1 MRRIAYFRCAIF
13 LATLGTQPA
22 VAQGGKSPDYPGET
36 LVTPSV
42 SSDSARKVC
51 LVLGTNKSPTD
62 VKRSGSCVAHG
73 CSVAGRTPKDD
84 WTTCSYEAHWI
95 VPASASDPLD
105 TVAENEVVLYRSQ
118 PKRRGARLTPV
129 WHEVYEPE
137 IQRSVMP
144 SVTRVQPGTDL
155 LAIQECLNG
164 TGGCGESFLIDR
176 GTGWRPVR
184 LTFLDS
190 VERRYPSGIRH
201 GFHVDPRTLTAVT
214 QIYSDTDPNCCPSR
228 SAVIQLQLKGDT
240 LGMKSIRVKHQ

>member
-1 MRRIAYFRCAIF
+1 
-13 LATLGTQPA
+13 
-22 VAQGGKSPDYPGET
+22 
-36 LVTPSV
+36 
-42 SSDSARKVC
+42 
-51 LVLGTNKSPTD
+51 VLGTNRSLTD

-84 WTTCSYEAHWI
+84 WTACSYEAHWI

-190 VERRYPSGIRH
+190 VERRYPSGHSDLLGYGSQLLPVALGGDPAAAQGRH
-201 GFHVDPRTLTAVT
+201 
-214 QIYSDTDPNCCPSR
+214 SR
-228 SAVIQLQLKGDT
+228 DEINSRQTSVSWQA
-240 LGMKSIRVKHQ
+240 